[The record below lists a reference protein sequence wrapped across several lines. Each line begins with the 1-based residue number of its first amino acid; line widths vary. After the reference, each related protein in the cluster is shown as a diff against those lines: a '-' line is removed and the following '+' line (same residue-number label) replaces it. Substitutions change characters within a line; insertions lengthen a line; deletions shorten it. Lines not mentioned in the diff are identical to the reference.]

1 MDGRT
6 YEKCGIKILK
16 SKDPTMTMSTKIQHS
31 QDMTKKREKIDT
43 VINNM
48 MQ

>member
-6 YEKCGIKILK
+6 DGRKCGIKILK
-16 SKDPTMTMSTKIQHS
+16 SKDPPMTMSTKIQHS
-31 QDMTKKREKIDT
+31 QHKRYDKEERRYC
-43 VINNM
+43 